1 VHPASRAGVSLVAI
15 STWGTFQAT
24 MAPTTPTGSRRTMKS
39 RYRPGRCSSH
49 WMARARSIIE
59 AMMSSGAPTWPS
71 REKLSGEPFSELM
84 VRAISSARA
93 AKTSTTRRTAAT
105 RSATGSRGQSDWSK
119 ACRADPTAA
128 STSGAV
134 AAGTRPMTSSV
145 WASTT
150 SMTSVEEG
158 SSQRPPMKSRGYF
171 RTSRPPVAPI
181 RG

>member
-1 VHPASRAGVSLVAI
+1 
-15 STWGTFQAT
+15 
-24 MAPTTPTGSRRTMKS
+24 
-39 RYRPGRCSSH
+39 
-49 WMARARSIIE
+49 
-59 AMMSSGAPTWPS
+59 MMSSGAPTCPS
-71 REKLSGEPFSELM
+71 REKFSGEPFSELM

-93 AKTSTTRRTAAT
+93 AKAPITRRTAAT
-105 RSATGSRGQSDWSK
+105 RSAAGSRGHSDRSK
-119 ACRADPTAA
+119 ASRAAPTAA
-128 STSGAV
+128 STSAAV

-171 RTSRPPVAPI
+171 RTSGPPMAPI